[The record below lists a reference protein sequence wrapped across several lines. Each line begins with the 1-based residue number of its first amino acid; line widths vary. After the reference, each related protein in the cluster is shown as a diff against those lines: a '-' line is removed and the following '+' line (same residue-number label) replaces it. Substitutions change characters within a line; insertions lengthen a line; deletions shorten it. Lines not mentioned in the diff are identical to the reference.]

1 MCGIAGFIN
10 KEKSVK
16 ADFPKIKA
24 MTDSIVHR
32 GPDDEGQY
40 VNENIALGH
49 RRLSIIDL
57 SENGKQPMYSHDER
71 YIIVFNGE
79 IYNYIELK
87 EELVNLGALF
97 TNDTDTQVIIEAY
110 RFWGKDCVKKFNG
123 MWAFC
128 LYDTV
133 ENIIFLSR
141 DRFGIKP
148 LYFINRDDVFAFGSE
163 IKAILA
169 AFPEENIPNETML
182 YRYLYLG
189 GEDRDEMTFYK
200 NVLSFQRAGCM
211 IYNLD
216 SREITEWK
224 YWQAD
229 YDEFYNKWIKGKDPE
244 KTFSELFEDAVRI
257 RLRADVEVGACLSG
271 GIDSSAIV
279 GVCSKISDKK
289 IHTFSSIYEDK
300 ECNEKRY
307 IDDVNALCNTIPH
320 PIYPDDNSDN
330 LIEAFKKIIYH
341 HDGPNVGAS
350 LYSQYSVFKGVYG
363 NVKVVLDGQGSDELF
378 AGYIP
383 YYANHIS
390 DMVSEKK
397 SYFKTIRTLAIMAEE
412 WPEMVGRIHAESA
425 VDVIGSGLYN
435 YIMRKSQSKAEGIQ
449 TVPVY
454 LAGNNHLFSEDFL
467 EKVDKNIDYKKGQY
481 QSPSKLNSILGEHVM
496 TSSIPALLHNEDGN
510 SMAFSIE
517 SRVPF
522 LDYRIVE
529 FALALDGK
537 YKIKNEWTKWIVRKT
552 CRKYIPESV
561 YKRRNKMGYPAPF
574 ARWVKEC
581 SEKDKMKEII
591 FSFAERNIVP
601 KKTIEF
607 YYNGHM
613 ENKFDSNALLYKILC
628 CELWLRTCNV

>member
-49 RRLSIIDL
+49 R
-57 SENGKQPMYSHDER
+57 KQPMYSHDER

-216 SREITEWK
+216 SREITEW
-224 YWQAD
+224 
-229 YDEFYNKWIKGKDPE
+229 
-244 KTFSELFEDAVRI
+244 
-257 RLRADVEVGACLSG
+257 
-271 GIDSSAIV
+271 
-279 GVCSKISDKK
+279 
-289 IHTFSSIYEDK
+289 
-300 ECNEKRY
+300 
-307 IDDVNALCNTIPH
+307 
-320 PIYPDDNSDN
+320 
-330 LIEAFKKIIYH
+330 
-341 HDGPNVGAS
+341 
-350 LYSQYSVFKGVYG
+350 
-363 NVKVVLDGQGSDELF
+363 
-378 AGYIP
+378 
-383 YYANHIS
+383 
-390 DMVSEKK
+390 
-397 SYFKTIRTLAIMAEE
+397 
-412 WPEMVGRIHAESA
+412 
-425 VDVIGSGLYN
+425 
-435 YIMRKSQSKAEGIQ
+435 
-449 TVPVY
+449 
-454 LAGNNHLFSEDFL
+454 
-467 EKVDKNIDYKKGQY
+467 
-481 QSPSKLNSILGEHVM
+481 NSI
-496 TSSIPALLHNEDGN
+496 I
-510 SMAFSIE
+510 
-517 SRVPF
+517 
-522 LDYRIVE
+522 
-529 FALALDGK
+529 
-537 YKIKNEWTKWIVRKT
+537 
-552 CRKYIPESV
+552 
-561 YKRRNKMGYPAPF
+561 
-574 ARWVKEC
+574 
-581 SEKDKMKEII
+581 
-591 FSFAERNIVP
+591 
-601 KKTIEF
+601 
-607 YYNGHM
+607 NG
-613 ENKFDSNALLYKILC
+613 
-628 CELWLRTCNV
+628 